1 MLPVRKDI
9 MSTLYERCQK
19 VMSGVSGRATK
30 LGVVDSDG
38 AYLYTE
44 DGRKVLD
51 FASGVAVNNIGA
63 KNEEVVDAIKAELDH
78 MIHVGHNVV
87 YYKSYVELAEKLV
100 EKTGGDTKVYFS
112 NSGAEANEGA
122 IKLAKYYTKRPGV
135 IAFKNSFHG
144 RTIGCISITG
154 SNSAY
159 RKYYEPLI
167 PGIYWADYC
176 DAYHHPEG
184 LESENGKLKCLA
196 QFDEIFE
203 KLIAPEM
210 VAAIIVEPVQ
220 GEGGYIVP
228 DKRFLEGLREI
239 CDKHGILLIFDEI
252 QTGIGR
258 TGELYAYQTFGVKPD
273 ILTSAKALGGGIP
286 LSAIIAKKEIMDA
299 WPAGAHGGTFGGNPL
314 ACAAGLKTLEIIERD
329 HLLDN
334 CKKQGVYFIDKLLG
348 LQEKYSCIGDVR
360 GLGLMDAIEIVKED
374 GTPDPEKT
382 AKIKELALEKD
393 LLLLTCGSDHNVV
406 RFIAPI
412 NVTAK
417 EIDKCVEIIDSILGS
432 FN

>member
-122 IKLAKYYTKRPGV
+122 IKLAKYYTKRPGI

-228 DKRFLEGLREI
+228 DKRFLEGLRQI

-286 LSAIIAKKEIMDA
+286 LSAVIAKKEIMDA

-334 CKKQGVYFIDKLLG
+334 CKKQGAYFIEKLHG

-417 EIDKCVEIIDSILGS
+417 EIDKCVEIIDSTLGS

>member
-1 MLPVRKDI
+1 

-19 VMSGVSGRATK
+19 VMSGVSNRATT
-30 LGVVDSDG
+30 LGVVKSEG

-44 DGRKVLD
+44 DGRKILD

-63 KNEEVVDAIKAELDH
+63 RNEEVVEAVKNEMEK

-87 YYKSYVELAEKLV
+87 YYESYVSLAEKLV
-100 EKTGGDTKVYFS
+100 ELTGGDTKVYFS

-144 RTIGCISITG
+144 RTLGCISVTG

-159 RKYYEPLI
+159 RKYYEPLV

-184 LESENGKLKCLA
+184 LETSNGKLKCLE

-239 CDKHGILLIFDEI
+239 CDRYGIMLIFDEI

-286 LSAIIAKKEIMDA
+286 LSAVIAKKEIMDA
-299 WPAGAHGGTFGGNPL
+299 WPSGAHGGTFGGNPL

-329 HLLDN
+329 KLLDN
-334 CKKQGVYFIDKLLG
+334 CKKQGQYFVGRLKE
-348 LQEKYSCIGDVR
+348 LQAKYSIIGDVR
-360 GLGLMDAIEIVKED
+360 GIGLMDAIEIVKTNGE
-374 GTPDPEKT
+374 PDPKKT
-382 AKIKELALEKD
+382 GRIKELALEKD
-393 LLLLTCGSDHNVV
+393 LLLLTCGSGHNVV

-412 NVTAK
+412 NVK
-417 EIDKCVEIIDSILGS
+417 REEIDSCISILNEVLAKAGQEE
-432 FN
+432 

>member
-122 IKLAKYYTKRPGV
+122 IKLAKYYTKRPGI

-228 DKRFLEGLREI
+228 DKRFLEGLRQI

-286 LSAIIAKKEIMDA
+286 LSAVIAKKEIMEA

-334 CKKQGVYFIDKLLG
+334 CKKQGAYFIEKLHG

>member
-122 IKLAKYYTKRPGV
+122 IKLAKYYTKRPGI

-228 DKRFLEGLREI
+228 DKRFLEGLRQI

-286 LSAIIAKKEIMDA
+286 LSAVIAKKEIMEA

-334 CKKQGVYFIDKLLG
+334 CKKQGAYFIEKLHG

-417 EIDKCVEIIDSILGS
+417 EIDKCVEIIDSTLGS